1 MNYGARSNE
10 RGRNCGG
17 VEMGVVDGEQC
28 EYRLL
33 RVGERKKEL
42 IKKEEKERKK
52 GKGKE
57 KKREG
62 NKIGKKN

>member
-1 MNYGARSNE
+1 
-10 RGRNCGG
+10 
-17 VEMGVVDGEQC
+17 MGVVDGEQC

>member
-42 IKKEEKERKK
+42 LKKEEKERRKERKGERKKK
-52 GKGKE
+52 GRK
-57 KKREG
+57 
-62 NKIGKKN
+62 

>member
-10 RGRNCGG
+10 RGLNCGG

-42 IKKEEKERKK
+42 IKKEEKERRKERKGERKKK
-52 GKGKE
+52 GRK
-57 KKREG
+57 
-62 NKIGKKN
+62 

>member
-1 MNYGARSNE
+1 MAVNYGARSNE

-17 VEMGVVDGEQC
+17 VKMGVVDGEQC

-42 IKKEEKERKK
+42 IKKEEKERRKERKGERKKK
-52 GKGKE
+52 GRK
-57 KKREG
+57 
-62 NKIGKKN
+62 

>member
-42 IKKEEKERKK
+42 IKKEEKERRKERKGERKKK
-52 GKGKE
+52 GRK
-57 KKREG
+57 
-62 NKIGKKN
+62 